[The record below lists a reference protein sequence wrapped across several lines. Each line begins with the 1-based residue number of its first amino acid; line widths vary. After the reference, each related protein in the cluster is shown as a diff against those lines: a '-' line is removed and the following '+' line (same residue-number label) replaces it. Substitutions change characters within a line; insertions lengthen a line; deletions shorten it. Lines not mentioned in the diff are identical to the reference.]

1 MYEGMQN
8 MTIYCL
14 AYKHHANHTISC
26 KALGDIIGNIQT
38 L

>member
-1 MYEGMQN
+1 

-14 AYKHHANHTISC
+14 TYKHHANHIISC
-26 KALGDIIGNIQT
+26 KALGDIIANIWT